1 MGSIKD
7 SLTFDDVSLVPQES
21 SVVPNQTIT
30 KVTLHKKLNLKIPLI
45 SSAMDTVTES
55 KMAIAIAKMG
65 GMGVIHRNLSV
76 ESQINEIKK
85 VKRAKCLVGAAIG
98 VNNNDLESFPKQ
110 INCEMSFGRKRNRLR
125 GRIETAKQIDQ
136 NFDEKEK
143 GSNDLLLDAEE
154 FQALNALKSFL
165 NIPALSLGLVNPVEG
180 VDDLNDIDCSKQLP
194 E

>member
-1 MGSIKD
+1 
-7 SLTFDDVSLVPQES
+7 
-21 SVVPNQTIT
+21 
-30 KVTLHKKLNLKIPLI
+30 
-45 SSAMDTVTES
+45 
-55 KMAIAIAKMG
+55 
-65 GMGVIHRNLSV
+65 
-76 ESQINEIKK
+76 
-85 VKRAKCLVGAAIG
+85 
-98 VNNNDLESFPKQ
+98 
-110 INCEMSFGRKRNRLR
+110 MSFGRKRNRLR

-180 VDDLNDIDCSKQLP
+180 ADDLNDIDCSKQLP

>member
-1 MGSIKD
+1 MASMLRSTANSSTGEASDKESIKIVNGKD
-7 SLTFDDVSLVPQES
+7 EKDRHA
-21 SVVPNQTIT
+21 T
-30 KVTLHKKLNLKIPLI
+30 KI
-45 SSAMDTVTES
+45 
-55 KMAIAIAKMG
+55 
-65 GMGVIHRNLSV
+65 SV
-76 ESQINEIKK
+76 EILKK
-85 VKRAKCLVGAAIG
+85 EHVYVDANNNNNNSRMIHEFKKT
-98 VNNNDLESFPKQ
+98 VNNNDLESSPKQ

-125 GRIETAKQIDQ
+125 GRIETAKQIDH

-180 VDDLNDIDCSKQLP
+180 ADDLNDIDCSKQLP